1 MEFLP
6 EGAKEDDEPDVEAFV
21 DKMKD
26 MKKDIYGQVH
36 GNIQKAQKQQ
46 KEDYDR
52 KHARSAVSVV
62 LLNGRLN
69 LNCSTLKYFK

>member
-6 EGAKEDDEPDVEAFV
+6 EVADENDEPDLEAFV

-26 MKKDIYGQVH
+26 MKKGIYQQVH

-52 KHARSAVSVV
+52 KHAHSTVSVS
-62 LLNGRLN
+62 LLKGQMANALVVT
-69 LNCSTLKYFK
+69 C